1 MNITALTITV
11 VILAATLGITYWAAG
26 RNKSASSQYVAGG
39 QIRGWVNGLA
49 ITGDYVSASSF
60 LGLTGA
66 IALTGFAGYY
76 LMMAIPIA
84 FLVVLLAVA
93 EPLRNLGKY
102 TVADMIASRFKTRE
116 VRSVVALNT
125 VIISV
130 FYMVAQFVG
139 AGALTRLLLG
149 IPYAVAVIAVGVLM
163 TIYVLVGGMLATT
176 WIQALKGFLLLAG
189 TVILILLV
197 LAIFGFNP
205 VSMFDEAANRYGD
218 GAVLPPTPSGLLAG
232 LDVIS
237 LQIALALGTA
247 GLPHVLIRFLTVPDT
262 RAARSSALSAFFMI
276 GFFFLTI
283 PFIGYG
289 AAVIVGRED
298 ITAANPAGNLA
309 APQLAQI
316 LGGDIF
322 FGFIVAVAL
331 SIIIA
336 TLAGLVIA
344 SSGAFGHDFYTN
356 VIRGGEAT
364 QREQFVA
371 ARVSGAAISI
381 LALVIA
387 LGARD
392 FNLAFIATLTFAV
405 AASANLPVILL
416 TIYWRRFNVTGAIAG
431 MIVGLASSVGLVL
444 IGPNMMGEN
453 AIFPL
458 ANPALVSVPLGFL
471 ASYLGTL
478 LAKTSR
484 DEYRSYEDIRVKTNI
499 GSLGAIA
506 EAPAAGDEA
515 QRS

>member
-1 MNITALTITV
+1 MNVTALAITV
-11 VILAATLGITYWAAG
+11 IVLVMTLVITYWAAV

-39 QIRGWVNGLA
+39 QIKGWVNGLA

-66 IALTGFAGYY
+66 IALTGYGGYY

-93 EPLRNLGKY
+93 EPLRNLGKF
-102 TVADMIASRFKTRE
+102 TVADMVATRFRARR

-125 VIISV
+125 VVISV

-139 AGALTRLLLG
+139 AGVLTRLLLG
-149 IPYAVAVIAVGVLM
+149 IPYTVAVVTVGILM
-163 TIYVLVGGMLATT
+163 TVYVMAGGMLATT

-189 TVILILLV
+189 TVVLTLLV
-197 LAIFGFNP
+197 LASFNFNP
-205 VSMFDEAANRYGD
+205 VSMFDEAAIIYGEE
-218 GAVLPPTPSGLLAG
+218 AVLPPPPAGLVGG

-237 LQIALALGTA
+237 LQVALALGTA

-262 RAARSSALSAFFMI
+262 GAARSSALNAFFMI
-276 GFFFLTI
+276 GFFFLAI

-289 AAVIVGRED
+289 AAVIVGRES
-298 ITAANPAGNLA
+298 IASANPAGNLA
-309 APQLAQI
+309 APQLAQT

-322 FGFIVAVAL
+322 FGAIVAVAL

-364 QREQFVA
+364 PREQFLA
-371 ARVSGAAISI
+371 ARISAGAISV
-381 LALVIA
+381 LALLIA

-416 TIYWRRFNVTGAIAG
+416 TIYWKRFNVSGAITG
-431 MIVGLASSVGLVL
+431 MLVGLVSSVGLVL
-444 IGPNMMGEN
+444 AGPNIMGEN
-453 AIFPL
+453 AVFPL
-458 ANPALVSVPLGFL
+458 TNPALVSVPLGFL
-471 ASYLGTL
+471 ASYLGTVL
-478 LAKTSR
+478 IKPTR
-484 DEYRSYEDIRVKTNI
+484 DQYESYDEIFVRTNV
-499 GSLGAIA
+499 GSLDATAQTADSGVGARR
-506 EAPAAGDEA
+506 P
-515 QRS
+515 

>member
-1 MNITALTITV
+1 VNVTALVITV
-11 VILAATLGITYWAAG
+11 VILVATLGITYWAAG
-26 RNKSASSQYVAGG
+26 RNKSVSSQYVAGG

-66 IALTGFAGYY
+66 IALAGFAGYY

-84 FLVVLLAVA
+84 FLVVLLAVS

-102 TVADMIASRFKTRE
+102 TVADMIATRFKTKQ

-125 VIISV
+125 LVISV

-149 IPYAVAVIAVGVLM
+149 IPYTAAVVAVGVLM
-163 TIYVLVGGMLATT
+163 IVYVLVGGMLATT

-189 TVILILLV
+189 TTILLLLV
-197 LAIFGFNP
+197 LANFGFSP
-205 VSMFDEAANRYGD
+205 VSMFDEAAATYGA
-218 GAVLPPTPSGLLAG
+218 GAVLPPPPSGLVAG
-232 LDVIS
+232 LDVVS

-247 GLPHVLIRFLTVPDT
+247 GLPHVLIRFLTVPDAG
-262 RAARSSALSAFFMI
+262 AARSSALSAFFMI

-289 AAVIVGRED
+289 AAVIVGREE
-298 ITAANPAGNLA
+298 ITSANPAGNLA
-309 APQLAQI
+309 APQLAQT
-316 LGGDIF
+316 LGGDVF

-356 VIRGGEAT
+356 VIRGGQAT

-371 ARVSGAAISI
+371 ARASGAVISV
-381 LALVIA
+381 LALLIA

-416 TIYWRRFNVTGAIAG
+416 TIYWRRFNLAGAIAG

-444 IGPNMMGEN
+444 IGPNVMGEN

-458 ANPALVSVPLGFL
+458 ANPAIVSVPLGFL
-471 ASYLGTL
+471 ASYLGTVL
-478 LAKTSR
+478 TRTSR
-484 DEYRSYEDIRVKTNI
+484 EEYAAYDDICVRTNI
-499 GSLGAIA
+499 GSPVATAGTPVGG
-506 EAPAAGDEA
+506 EAL
-515 QRS
+515 RS